1 MRGGKYKLINNSIAQ
16 INKRIILL
24 IILETRLNSVFGT
37 EHDLRQYG
45 RQPVVWTTFRSVAF
59 VLIEFRSARNTVVPG
74 GSCFL
79 RKHDSNDRIRSD
91 HDDVS
96 ERVSGRGRHRR
107 YKGWKAGETKER
119 RKCRYKGRA
128 RNVDGGPQGPSNKIE
143 DREREREKM
152 VIEGRLGVKL
162 RKGGLLRTPS
172 VVVSGSCAR
181 KDRRCRIMKALH
193 EGRAVQ
199 VIHPLPLAA
208 WKWAF
213 SRFSRIERERERG
226 KREIRTTRT
235 SGSSPPFTVPLC
247 APRLRAYRDPWKS
260 KLSRKLSCLSGHLP
274 REIMRVPGSMP
285 LVCLRLS
292 RGFDPSK

>member
-1 MRGGKYKLINNSIAQ
+1 M
-16 INKRIILL
+16 
-24 IILETRLNSVFGT
+24 FGT
-37 EHDLRQYG
+37 EHNLRQYG

-143 DREREREKM
+143 DREREREREDGDRGSSRGEIKKRWPPSNS
-152 VIEGRLGVKL
+152 VGRRIRV
-162 RKGGLLRTPS
+162 
-172 VVVSGSCAR
+172 AR

-285 LVCLRLS
+285 LVCLRPS